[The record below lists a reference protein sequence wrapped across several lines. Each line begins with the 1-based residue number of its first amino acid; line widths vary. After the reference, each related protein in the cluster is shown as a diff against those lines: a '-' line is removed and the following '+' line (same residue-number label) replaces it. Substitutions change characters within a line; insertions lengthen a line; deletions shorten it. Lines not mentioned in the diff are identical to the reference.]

1 MARAPKPPPITEPVT
16 DKDGRLSQAWYKYF
30 TGGVSYSQNVNS
42 GVSEALAAAAAAQ
55 ATANAASQTAQDT
68 QSNAFTVTVDSPY
81 AVVLSSSTGTLTTTQ
96 VSVTPSGGTA
106 PYTYAWAKV
115 TGDTVSINAP
125 TAATTDF
132 SGTPASNETLAGEYR
147 CTVTDNA
154 AATASIT
161 VGVSIGN
168 ILITG

>member
-1 MARAPKPPPITEPVT
+1 MARAPKPPPITEPVV

-30 TGGVSYSQNVNS
+30 TGGVSFSSNINS
-42 GVSEALAAAAAAQ
+42 GVSQALAAAAAAQ
-55 ATANAASQTAQDT
+55 ATANAASQTAQDA
-68 QSNAFTVTVDSPY
+68 QSNDFTVMVDSPT
-81 AVVLSSSTGTLTTTQ
+81 ASILSTSTGALTTNQ
-96 VSVTPSGGTA
+96 VTVTPSGGTA

-115 TGDTVSINAP
+115 SGDTVTINAA

-132 SGTPASNETLAGEYR
+132 TGTPATNETLAGEYR
-147 CTVTDNA
+147 CTVTDNV